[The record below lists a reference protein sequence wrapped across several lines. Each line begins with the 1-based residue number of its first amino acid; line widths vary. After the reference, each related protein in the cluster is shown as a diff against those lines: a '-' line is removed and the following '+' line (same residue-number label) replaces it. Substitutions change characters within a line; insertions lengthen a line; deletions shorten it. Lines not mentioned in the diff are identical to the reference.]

1 MKIVEQQ
8 SLLSFRYYFCHF
20 NLMTLPARAPFV
32 CPARVLFLI
41 PGFTDDQLLTSVYR

>member
-20 NLMTLPARAPFV
+20 NLMTLAGGLSFFDVPTV
-32 CPARVLFLI
+32 MLNDIV
-41 PGFTDDQLLTSVYR
+41 